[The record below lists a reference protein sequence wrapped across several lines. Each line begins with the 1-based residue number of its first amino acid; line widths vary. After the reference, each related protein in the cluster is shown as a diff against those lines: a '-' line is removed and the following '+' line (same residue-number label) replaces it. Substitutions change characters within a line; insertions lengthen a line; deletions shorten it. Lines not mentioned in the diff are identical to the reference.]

1 VIERGDWRTRV
12 TSASTMTSDARSFHV
27 TNLLEAY
34 EDDTRVFAKSWVFS
48 VPRDLV

>member
-1 VIERGDWRTRV
+1 
-12 TSASTMTSDARSFHV
+12 MTSDASSFHV

-34 EDDTRVFAKSWVFS
+34 EDETRVFAKSWVSS